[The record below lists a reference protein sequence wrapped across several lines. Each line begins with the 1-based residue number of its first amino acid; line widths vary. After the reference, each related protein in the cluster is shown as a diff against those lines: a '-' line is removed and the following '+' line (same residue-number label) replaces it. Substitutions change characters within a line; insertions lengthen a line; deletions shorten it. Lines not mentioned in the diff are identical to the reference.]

1 MGITIDA
8 EPVEPLE
15 VTLIGKEYKVIP
27 PKASALMAISD
38 TMKGK
43 EEDDMGLSDI
53 QGFVEILFQKKDVPA
68 VMKRL
73 TDTSDRLDV
82 DHIMK
87 LMEKVMEAVQEN
99 PTSS

>member
-15 VTLIGKEYKVIP
+15 VTLVGKEYKVIP
-27 PKASALMAISD
+27 PKASALMSISD
-38 TMKGK
+38 SMKGK

-53 QGFVEILFQKKDVPA
+53 KGFVEILFQKKDVAP

-73 TDTSDRLDV
+73 TDGSDRLDV
-82 DHIMK
+82 DHVMK

>member
-43 EEDDMGLSDI
+43 EEDDMGLNDI
-53 QGFVEILFQKKDVPA
+53 KGFVEILFQKKDVPA

>member
-43 EEDDMGLSDI
+43 EEDDMGLNDI
-53 QGFVEILFQKKDVPA
+53 KGFVEILFQKKDVPG

>member
-43 EEDDMGLSDI
+43 EEDDMTLNDI
-53 QGFVEILFQKKDVPA
+53 KGFVEILFQKKDVPA

>member
-53 QGFVEILFQKKDVPA
+53 KGFVEILFQKKDVPS

-82 DHIMK
+82 DHVMK